1 MDETVRPLRIPP
13 EMSVYADQHQVAQ
26 LMQNLMSS
34 LVIHQP
40 DDPISFLIKELQRSC
55 TDVPRVMLLGP
66 PAIGKHTLA
75 LRLSA
80 ELRAVHVTP
89 EGLLQDQ
96 SGLGTPSEQD
106 PEEQLV
112 HLVPQRLKEV
122 DCSHSGWVLEGF
134 PRTRLQALALQ
145 RAGVLPHHVVMLEA
159 PEEVLVE
166 RNRGRLVD
174 PLTGSVYHQ
183 TFIWPEDQSVAER
196 LEGGRGL
203 ADRQLLAEL
212 SRHRC
217 EVTGL
222 SSAYQHVLKVVNGD
236 QPHAHVYQQV
246 LAFVR
251 TRHRSRTPRILLL
264 GPPGSGKSLQARLLA
279 QKYRMVDVSCGRLL
293 RAVAAGGS
301 ELAEEVQSYLESGQ
315 PVPDPLVLQVLEE
328 RLTRPD
334 CSSRGWILTGFP
346 SDLQQ
351 AQSLKEGLTRPNRV
365 LVLDLTDEVCLD
377 RASLS
382 ATDPVSGQR
391 FSALT
396 RPAPPEVQNRL
407 QTAPKDHPQTL
418 RRRLD
423 QYRVQATALQSVFP
437 DSVQIDADQNPH
449 SVFEAIESRLT
460 KD

>member
-246 LAFVR
+246 
-251 TRHRSRTPRILLL
+251 
-264 GPPGSGKSLQARLLA
+264 
-279 QKYRMVDVSCGRLL
+279 SCGRLL